1 MSDEQK
7 GVPRLKLGT
16 EMSIHVHMLFPLSI
30 YCSVVAELYSRWM
43 DVMVCT
49 SNGGR
54 NGKKFGSLQE
64 TKYKVP

>member
-1 MSDEQK
+1 M
-7 GVPRLKLGT
+7 KLGT
-16 EMSIHVHMLFPLSI
+16 EMSIHVHMLFPLPVYILLGGGRTLSP
-30 YCSVVAELYSRWM
+30 M